1 MNVYVV
7 VCVLL
12 TAGLHEPVIGEPVN
26 EELLV
31 ELVGSENAV
40 PAHIG
45 PGLVKYGISLLTTVT
60 FTLAVAGQ
68 PPRGIL
74 KPSRLPELYLT
85 PPFATIAL

>member
-45 PGLVKYGISLLTTVT
+45 PGLVKLGISLLTTVT
-60 FTLAVAGQ
+60 FTLAVAEQ
-68 PPRGIL
+68 LWIGITY
-74 KPSRLPELYLT
+74 PVRLPESYLT
-85 PPFATIAL
+85 PPFTTIAL